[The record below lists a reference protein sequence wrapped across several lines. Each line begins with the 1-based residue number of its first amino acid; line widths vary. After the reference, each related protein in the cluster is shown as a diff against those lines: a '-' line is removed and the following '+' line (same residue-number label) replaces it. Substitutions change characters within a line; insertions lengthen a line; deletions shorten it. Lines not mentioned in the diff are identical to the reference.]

1 MPIAVDGLLEG
12 VDVAYLDGTF
22 YDGRE
27 LPGRNIADIPHPP
40 IVDTM
45 ERLADDAKERPGR
58 IRFLHI
64 NHSNP
69 VYTDEE
75 VIAEVEGRGFG
86 IARSGEKVDL

>member
-1 MPIAVDGLLEG
+1 MRIVSATNFLLPTAFM
-12 VDVAYLDGTF
+12 VS
-22 YDGRE
+22 
-27 LPGRNIADIPHPP
+27 
-40 IVDTM
+40 
-45 ERLADDAKERPGR
+45 
-58 IRFLHI
+58 LHI